1 MSNFFLHLFDSFWCI
16 NIINWLGSSTT
27 LQLLG
32 WCQEQSE
39 CSYLL
44 AKMFHDLQDSDAALA
59 AAQAMGWMWRGQID
73 ILPLDNPENAR
84 KISCI
89 YIQYRYTNLPYVLA
103 IQRTLEVY
111 GKYVGKRSL
120 CSRGTR
126 WLKCP
131 DSSGSSLGSSN
142 GACQGLRAPQQDLQG
157 PVQISCLSYLSSLQ
171 VHRKMFLLETSQEGK
186 RHCHIAVVNM
196 S

>member
-1 MSNFFLHLFDSFWCI
+1 MHKLAGQQHKNCNCLVGARSNLNVRTFWPRCFMTFKTRMQLWPLRRRWDGCGGGRLTSFHW
-16 NIINWLGSSTT
+16 TT
-27 LQLLG
+27 L
-32 WCQEQSE
+32 
-39 CSYLL
+39 
-44 AKMFHDLQDSDAALA
+44 KMQ
-59 AAQAMGWMWRGQID
+59 GQY
-73 ILPLDNPENAR
+73 R
-84 KISCI
+84 VFI

-120 CSRGTR
+120 CSRRTR

-157 PVQISCLSYLSSLQ
+157 PVQISCLSSLSSLQ